1 MKKLTIAF
9 LVAASIAGSA
19 SAQSVPITLSATEY
33 DALIGILISRDQV
46 LSGLVQKQNE
56 ARNAAAAA
64 AKAKQDGATQTPA
77 SAASDK

>member
-19 SAQSVPITLSATEY
+19 SAQSVAVTLSPQEY
-33 DALIGILISRDQV
+33 DSLIGILISRDPV

-56 ARNAAAAA
+56 ARMAAQAAA
-64 AKAKQDGATQTPA
+64 AKTTPA
-77 SAASDK
+77 PAQTDVPKKD